1 VKIAENQ
8 GRDRQ
13 KTADVPSLERVSAPS
28 HITFVQA
35 ATSVSGEP
43 ERSLLAAHRRKPG
56 PMAGGLI

>member
-1 VKIAENQ
+1 VLKIK
-8 GRDRQ
+8 GRERQ
-13 KTADVPSLERVSAPS
+13 KTATFPSLERIFRPS

-43 ERSLLAAHRRKPG
+43 ERSQLAARRRKPG